1 MFWSRSSFRLA
12 AIILAIC
19 LTGLQVPRAEAIT
32 FAYNSYATANF
43 DDRTLDGFSFEGTH
57 GFALRTGTNYAL
69 NASGASAEAKAS
81 RAFSQIVP
89 PFKIAFE
96 ANITDH
102 TNTSRALEFAY
113 VKFGSSPN
121 IEVRLYR
128 SASGKLAVQ
137 LNSSTTSETTKNIR
151 INSWQSIVVLYD
163 PSAPKVEVDVNGSQA
178 YSSPGPSSYLNGSVA
193 ISLGILEFSSKSP
206 GVVLL
211 DNFALSLSPLAES
224 ESSMYSPG
232 DRVYII
238 GRQFSSS
245 ADIDIIVRDPGGR
258 TVRSTTVLSDGG
270 GSFRADLNLSTTA
283 PAGRYEI
290 AAADSSRGHQEV
302 KSYFGVWKSS
312 KSTVQRS
319 ENFTFSGG
327 GARGSKPLTI
337 EIFKGMNRIQL
348 LSVTSSG
355 DGSFSKEARL
365 SPDVEVGLYSV
376 RISGSSTADYPYR
389 SFSDSLTLNVTKA
402 VLDVRISTDKS
413 VYNRTQT
420 MSVTAQVLYPDGSSI
435 PSLGSSLQL
444 NLYYARVLVTDR
456 QMTYSSS
463 GNKWTFTYTFG
474 SSAYLG
480 NYTINVRA
488 SDAYGNA
495 GSSNRTVKVQP
506 ATLSITISGIKGTY
520 QRTETINLT
529 ASISYPDGSLVTSG
543 NFKMQLR
550 LPGVSTKEAPMQ
562 YDANRRLWT
571 IPSDNPYVISANEA
585 VGSWTLTVV
594 GSDDS
599 GNAGDES
606 LAITIVHAKITILD
620 AAINASYPRTSRIP
634 YRIRALYPSGSALS
648 LGRVTAILSVS
659 SGQRYE
665 FALYRQN
672 GESSWE
678 GEVVL
683 GRDFA
688 IGLAYVN
695 LTASDPYANS
705 GSWTGSFNITLAV
718 LRIAIEAEKP
728 DIQIGF
734 DSVTLVGN
742 ITYPDGSQLTAGTVL
757 ANIAIGNTQL
767 KVLNITYSQG
777 VGWRGVYT
785 PGIFDPSGA
794 YSVDIAA
801 HDAYGNSGRASLSV
815 NASQTLL
822 IATIGLVILAA
833 TIGIVLWIRSRRS
846 SMPRSSSMGSE
857 LGL

>member
-32 FAYNSYATANF
+32 FAYNNYATTNF
-43 DDRTLDGFSFEGTH
+43 DDQSLGGFSFQGTY
-57 GFALRTGTNYAL
+57 GFTLRAGTNYAL

-81 RAFSQIVP
+81 RTFSQIVP

-163 PSAPKVEVDVNGSQA
+163 PSAPKVEVNVNGSQA
-178 YSSPGPSSYLNGSVA
+178 YSSSGPSSYLNGSVV

-224 ESSMYSPG
+224 EGSMYSPG
-232 DRVYII
+232 DTVYII
-238 GRQFSSS
+238 GRQFSPS
-245 ADIDIIVRDPGGR
+245 ADIDITVRDPGGR
-258 TVRSTTVLSDGG
+258 TVRSTTVLSNGG
-270 GSFRADLNLSTTA
+270 GSFRTNLNLSTTA
-283 PAGRYEI
+283 PAGKYEI

-302 KSYFGVWKSS
+302 KSYFGVWKPSN
-312 KSTVQRS
+312 STVQRAKL
-319 ENFTFSGG
+319 FTLSGG
-327 GARGSKPLTI
+327 GARGSASLTI
-337 EIFKGMNRIQL
+337 EIHKGMNRIQL
-348 LSVTSSG
+348 FSITASG
-355 DGSFSKEARL
+355 DGSFSKETELA
-365 SPDVEVGLYSV
+365 PGVDVGIYSV

-389 SFSDSLTLNVTKA
+389 SFSDTLSLDVTSA

-420 MSVTAQVLYPDGSSI
+420 MTVTAQALYPDGTSI
-435 PSLGSSLQL
+435 PSSSSLRL
-444 NLYYARVLVTDR
+444 NLYYGRVLITQVT
-456 QMTYSSS
+456 QMSYSSS

-488 SDAYGNA
+488 LDTYGNE
-495 GSSNRTVKVQP
+495 GSTNRTVKVQP

-520 QRTETINLT
+520 QRTEAINLT
-529 ASISYPDGSLVTSG
+529 ASISYPDSSLVTSG
-543 NFKMQLR
+543 IFKMKLSLQ
-550 LPGVSTKEAPMQ
+550 GVSTREAPMQ
-562 YDANRRLWT
+562 YDANRRLWA

-599 GNAGDES
+599 GNTGDES
-606 LAITIVHAKITILD
+606 LGITIAHAKITILD
-620 AAINASYPRTSRIP
+620 AAINASYPRTSRIG

-648 LGRVTAILSVS
+648 LGRVTAVLSVS

-672 GESSWE
+672 GGSSWE

-688 IGLAYVN
+688 IGLANVN

-718 LRIAIEAEKP
+718 LRIAIEAEKS

-785 PGIFDPSGA
+785 PGVFDPSGA
-794 YSVDIAA
+794 YSIDIVA
-801 HDAYGNSGRASLSV
+801 HDVYGNSGRASFSV

-822 IATIGLVILAA
+822 IVTIGLVILAA

-846 SMPRSSSMGSE
+846 SLPRSSMGSE